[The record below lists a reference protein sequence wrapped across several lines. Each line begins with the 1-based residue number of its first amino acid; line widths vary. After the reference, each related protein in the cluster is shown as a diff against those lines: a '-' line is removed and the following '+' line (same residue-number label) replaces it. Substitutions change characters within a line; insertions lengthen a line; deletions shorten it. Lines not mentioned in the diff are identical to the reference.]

1 MCSPLPLQTTIWWT
15 GNRSQGL
22 ELRPWAPVASV
33 TPNLFIQLSHG
44 MCTCSPSMK
53 NTCNAFKTWDALQVP
68 ITAGLSATAMCLPE
82 VSGFFQ
88 CVSLVTW
95 MPQGSSA
102 LFFLSFP
109 PFPSL
114 PRPSLSCYLLLLLH
128 FLEPKQIFPS
138 EGNYCR
144 VLNLENTVSNTNP
157 IIRIGRI
164 WSEVPLLMY

>member
-1 MCSPLPLQTTIWWT
+1 MWWT
-15 GNRSQGL
+15 GNRSRGP
-22 ELRPWAPVASV
+22 ELSPWAPMASA
-33 TPNLFIQLSHG
+33 TPTSLSSYH
-44 MCTCSPSMK
+44 MKCAPCSHSMK
-53 NTCNAFKTWDALQVP
+53 NPCNASKTWDVLQMP
-68 ITAGLSATAMCLPE
+68 ITAGLSATARWLPE

-88 CVSLVTW
+88 YMSLVTW
-95 MPQGSSA
+95 MPQCSSA
-102 LFFLSFP
+102 SFFLSFS

-114 PRPSLSCYLLLLLH
+114 PHPSIPRHLLLLLH

-144 VLNLENTVSNTNP
+144 VLNLENIVSNTNP